1 MTQLPMGFYEQVIYT
16 LRSLYSQYGYTQY
29 KMSKFEEYDLYAR
42 NRDFLISDSVITF
55 TDANGKLMA
64 LKPDVTLSIVKNSKD
79 MPDTVQKLYYNENV
93 YRAPKGSRSFRE
105 MTQVGLEC
113 LGKVDDYCICE
124 VLMLAAQSLQSISG
138 NSVLNISHL
147 GLLSD
152 LFAGVGIPEKDKAA
166 AIKAVGE
173 KNTRALEK
181 ICRDA
186 DIKEERIALLKQAV
200 VASGAPDA
208 VLSVIRK
215 AMDGIAPFNALDQ
228 LLAVTGALKGTPV
241 YGMLRFDLSVVD
253 DVNYYNGI
261 VFKGFVDGVPSSVL
275 SGGQYDKLMQ
285 KMGRKSCAIG
295 FAVYLDTLE
304 RLEQREKNYDV
315 DTVLLYEEGAELSVL
330 LNRAEELTQKGN
342 TVTVLRQLPENIRYR
357 QLMKLRGSEVEILE
371 NNA

>member
-1 MTQLPMGFYEQVIYT
+1 MTELPMGFYERVIYT
-16 LRSLYSQYGYTQY
+16 LRSLYSRYGYSQY

-79 MPDTVQKLYYNENV
+79 APETLQKLYYNENV
-93 YRAPKGSRSFRE
+93 YRAPKGSRSFLE

-113 LGKVDDYCICE
+113 LGKVDNYCICE
-124 VLMLAAQSLQSISG
+124 VLILAAQSLRSISG

-147 GLLSD
+147 GLLAD
-152 LFAGVGIPEKDKAA
+152 LLAGVGIPENSKAEA
-166 AIKAVGE
+166 FKAVGE
-173 KNTRALEK
+173 KNTHALEK

-186 DIKEERIALLKQAV
+186 NISEECIALLKQV
-200 VASGAPDA
+200 VAASGAPDG
-208 VLSVIRK
+208 VLPVIRQ
-215 AMDGIAPFNALDQ
+215 AMDGLAPIGALED
-228 LLAVTGALKGTPV
+228 LLTITAALKGTPV
-241 YGMLRFDLSVVD
+241 YEMLRFDLSVVD

-261 VFKGFVDGVPSSVL
+261 VFKGFIDGVPSSVL

-304 RLEQREKNYDV
+304 RLEQREKAYDV
-315 DTVLLYEEGAELSVL
+315 DAVLLYEEGAELPVL
-330 LNRAEELTQKGN
+330 LSRADELTQQGC
-342 TVTVLRQLPENIRYR
+342 TVTVLQQLPENIRYR